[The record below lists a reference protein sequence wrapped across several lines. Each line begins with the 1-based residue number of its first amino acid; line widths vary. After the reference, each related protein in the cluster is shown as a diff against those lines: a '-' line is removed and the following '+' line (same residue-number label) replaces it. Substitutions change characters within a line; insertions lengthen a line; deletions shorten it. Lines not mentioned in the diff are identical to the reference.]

1 MDLQDLQ
8 DDRRSD
14 LQFGEITEKIIGCAF
29 ELINELGT
37 GFLESVYEK
46 ALAIALQE
54 KGFQVQCQ
62 HAIHVHFRQRI
73 VGEFYADLF
82 VEGKV
87 IVELKAAKAIAPE
100 HQAQIINY
108 LKATGIE
115 VGLLI
120 NFGNPKLET
129 KRFTRHK

>member
-29 ELINELGT
+29 E
-37 GFLESVYEK
+37 
-46 ALAIALQE
+46 
-54 KGFQVQCQ
+54 
-62 HAIHVHFRQRI
+62 
-73 VGEFYADLF
+73 
-82 VEGKV
+82 V

-120 NFGNPKLET
+120 HFGNPKLET

>member
-14 LQFGEITEKIIGCAF
+14 LKHGEITEKIIGCAL
-29 ELINELGT
+29 EVINELGT

-46 ALAIALQE
+46 AM
-54 KGFQVQCQ
+54 
-62 HAIHVHFRQRI
+62 
-73 VGEFYADLF
+73 
-82 VEGKV
+82 
-87 IVELKAAKAIAPE
+87 AIAPE

-120 NFGNPKLET
+120 NFGNPKLEY

>member
-1 MDLQDLQ
+1 MNMDLQDLQ

-29 ELINELGT
+29 E
-37 GFLESVYEK
+37 
-46 ALAIALQE
+46 
-54 KGFQVQCQ
+54 
-62 HAIHVHFRQRI
+62 
-73 VGEFYADLF
+73 
-82 VEGKV
+82 V

-120 NFGNPKLET
+120 HFGNPKLET